1 MEIFVRCRRTY
12 VFNNTGCQRRNL
24 DLRYCF
30 SDLSN
35 KMSGGGTNPSLAD
48 VLDGRAEPLVGK
60 DGTPPSDSKSGQG
73 KIAHRY
79 YHYIYVLYIV

>member
-1 MEIFVRCRRTY
+1 
-12 VFNNTGCQRRNL
+12 
-24 DLRYCF
+24 
-30 SDLSN
+30 
-35 KMSGGGTNPSLAD
+35 MSGGGTNPSLAD